1 LLKKINLALK
11 NGANF
16 LEIAK
21 QISISSSAKLNGK
34 VGWRNYQDLPQFI
47 KNKDI
52 IINEGEIFTFSEK
65 DKIKIIKVLAKRQK
79 GKISRKEDVVLL
91 VQLKFPINF
100 QKKSIAYENIKNEL
114 NSILSNKSTCEVLK
128 IFEKK
133 NSKNIDLK
141 VIKSRMADLS
151 PKIEN
156 IIKKI
161 NLFEIS
167 APIFLGNYGYTYV
180 KCDKRLAKLDN
191 VNYDKLKEKKLNQY
205 FLIYSEKLLKR
216 LNNEASI
223 LLVEKIK

>member
-1 LLKKINLALK
+1 M
-11 NGANF
+11 
-16 LEIAK
+16 
-21 QISISSSAKLNGK
+21 
-34 VGWRNYQDLPQFI
+34 
-47 KNKDI
+47 
-52 IINEGEIFTFSEK
+52 
-65 DKIKIIKVLAKRQK
+65 
-79 GKISRKEDVVLL
+79 LL

-100 QKKSIAYENIKNEL
+100 QRKSIAYENIKNEL

-180 KCDKRLAKLDN
+180 KCDKRVAELDN
-191 VNYDKLKEKKLNQY
+191 INYDKLKEKKLNQY